1 MNASHHLADAFD
13 RISNRSNAPGA
24 AMPPSFGTHR
34 ACCSEILRLTRENAR
49 LADELARARAT
60 HEDLS
65 KSTDI
70 WIRLYEAL
78 LARARRSHAQASSPS
93 TEVSPRD

>member
-1 MNASHHLADAFD
+1 MNASHHVGEAFD
-13 RISNRSNAPGA
+13 RTSNRSNTPGA
-24 AMPPSFGTHR
+24 AMPKSLGTHR
-34 ACCSEILRLTRENAR
+34 ACCREILRLTRENAR

-60 HEDLS
+60 QEDLS

-78 LARARRSHAQASSPS
+78 LARARRSQTPASPRS
-93 TEVSPRD
+93 TEVSRS

>member
-1 MNASHHLADAFD
+1 MNASHHLGEAFD
-13 RISNRSNAPGA
+13 RISNRSNAPGTV
-24 AMPPSFGTHR
+24 MPRSLGTHR
-34 ACCSEILRLTRENAR
+34 ACCREILRLTRENAR

-60 HEDLS
+60 HEDLN

-78 LARARRSHAQASSPS
+78 LARARRAQTQASPPFDGGCS
-93 TEVSPRD
+93 